1 MRRPASQP
9 LAEPLPSPPQAERDL
24 PKPRNDAS
32 QALPSPPQGE
42 RDRVRGFARA
52 MRHEPSEAEQ
62 RLWRELRDRRLAGF
76 KFRRQ
81 YVSGA
86 YILDFYCPAARLA
99 IELDGG
105 QHGEMQQREHDEQRT
120 GHLAQAGIRV
130 LRFWNDVVLRQPQDV
145 LERIEAALH
154 GTPSPQPS
162 PPRGGEGVSPGRRS
176 HA

>member
-1 MRRPASQP
+1 MPR
-9 LAEPLPSPPQAERDL
+9 
-24 PKPRNDAS
+24 PRNEAR

-62 RLWRELRDRRLAGF
+62 RLWRELRDRRLAGW

-81 YVSGA
+81 HVCGD
-86 YILDFYCPAARLA
+86 YILDFYCPAALLA

-105 QHGEMQQREHDEQRT
+105 QHGETGRRDYDERRT
-120 GHLAQAGIRV
+120 TVLEQAGIRV
-130 LRFWNDVVLRQPQDV
+130 LRFWNDVVLRQPHDV
-145 LERIEAALH
+145 LEQIEAALH